1 MFRALHVSGLP
12 SDTLYAV
19 TITGIQ
25 KLTDADWVLPD
36 TREVIATIMMLNE
49 SDR

>member
-12 SDTLYAV
+12 SDTLYTV
-19 TITGIQ
+19 TINGIQ
-25 KLTDADWVLPD
+25 KLTHADWVLTDP
-36 TREVIATIMMLNE
+36 REVIALIMMLNE